1 MYWREEGEI
10 NLKQVEIYEI
20 IPMPREIQQVV

>member
-10 NLKQVEIYEI
+10 NLKQVEIYKI